1 MQMKRFIYSFLLL
14 FACFGPKDLLA
25 EVKNKTLV
33 RIQQIKQPEKQV
45 DAYGKAAE
53 KCWRTGKYEE
63 GLIYARKGLAA
74 AQKTGYK
81 KGEAD
86 LLNHIGIIY
95 DYQGNISEAITTYL
109 KALKIQEAIQDD
121 LGIAYTCSNL
131 GLIYANQQ
139 DYQSA
144 LHYHN
149 RSLKLRKKANFK
161 IGISASYNNI
171 GIVRMYQKK
180 YRWALS
186 NYFESLKIDSE
197 LGDSA
202 NMSAAYT
209 NIGVCY
215 MDQNML
221 DSAEYYFK
229 LAVPIRMRYGDLLG
243 LSNSYNNLGTLYEKK
258 NDLQKAKEYLQK
270 GIAIGKAIGGKD
282 ILKYGYQQLYLLEE
296 RQGHYR
302 EAFEHHKLFVVYGD
316 SITNEANTRAQTRA
330 EMQYQFDKEN
340 ARKEFN
346 DKKEREQAQLILWSV
361 VVIAVIILIFSVFLY
376 KRWRIAKEQQV
387 LIAQK
392 NHLLELKNQEILD
405 SISYAK
411 RIQSAILPPKKLV
424 NQWLVNSF
432 IIYKPKDIVA
442 GDFYWM
448 EAMDDTIIFA
458 AADCTGHG
466 VPGAL
471 ISVVC
476 HNALN
481 RSVREFGLMDP
492 GAILDK
498 TRDIII
504 EEFAKSE
511 DDVNDGMDISLCTL
525 NTKTLELKWSG
536 ANNPLWVVRSL
547 SDEVVELK
555 ANKQPIGK
563 YSKYEAFDTH
573 TIQLN
578 PGDSI
583 YLFTDGFADQFG
595 GPGAKK
601 YKTKNMKD
609 LIFGMKGVSM
619 DEQKEL
625 LETTF
630 ETWKGDLEQVDD
642 VCILGIRV

>member
-1 MQMKRFIYSFLLL
+1 MQMKRFIYISLLL
-14 FACFGPKDLLA
+14 FACFGPKDVLA
-25 EVKNKTLV
+25 VVKDSTLT
-33 RIQQIKQPEKQV
+33 RIQKIKQPVKQA
-45 DAYGKAAE
+45 DAYARAAE
-53 KCWRTGKYEE
+53 QCWRTGKYEQ
-63 GLIYARKGLAA
+63 GLVYANKGLVIARKA
-74 AQKTGYK
+74 GYK
-81 KGEAD
+81 KGEAE

-95 DYQGNISEAITTYL
+95 DYQGKISESLSSYY
-109 KALKIQEAIQDD
+109 KALNIQETINDD

-131 GLIYANQQ
+131 GLIYANQKN
-139 DYQSA
+139 YKSA
-144 LHYHN
+144 LYYHK
-149 RSLKLRKKANFK
+149 RSLKLRKEANFK
-161 IGISASYNNI
+161 GGISASYNNL
-171 GIVRMYQKK
+171 GIVYMYQKK
-180 YRWALS
+180 YKLALK
-186 NYFESLKIDSE
+186 NYFESVKIDSE
-197 LGDSA
+197 LKDSSGLGDSF
-202 NMSAAYT
+202 T
-209 NIGVCY
+209 NVGVCY
-215 MDQNML
+215 MDLGML

-229 LAVPIRMRYGDLLG
+229 LAVPIRQGFGDLLG

-258 NDLQKAKEYLQK
+258 NDLPKAKEYLEK
-270 GIAIGKAIGGKD
+270 GIAIGKSIGGKD
-282 ILKYGYQQLYLLEE
+282 IIKYGYQQLYLLEE
-296 RQGHYR
+296 RMGNYQQ
-302 EAFEHHKLFVVYGD
+302 AFENHKLFVTYGD
-316 SITNEANTRAQTRA
+316 SITNEANTRAQTQA
-330 EMQYQFDKEN
+330 EMQYKFDKEN

-376 KRWRIAKEQQV
+376 KRWRIAKEQQL

-424 NQWLVNSF
+424 NEWLVNSF

-448 EAMDDTIIFA
+448 EAMDNTIIFA

-481 RSVREFGLMDP
+481 RSVREFGLIDP

-504 EEFAKSE
+504 QEFAKSE

-573 TIQLN
+573 HVQLN
-578 PGDSI
+578 AGDSI

-601 YKTKNMKD
+601 FKSKNMKD
-609 LIFGMKGVSM
+609 LIFEMKGISM

>member
-1 MQMKRFIYSFLLL
+1 MQMKRFIYCFLVL
-14 FACFGPKDLLA
+14 FACLAPKEALA
-25 EVKNKTLV
+25 VLKDSTIT
-33 RIQQIKQPEKQV
+33 RIQKIHQPNKQV
-45 DAYGKAAE
+45 DEYGRAAE
-53 KCWRTGKYEE
+53 QCWRTGKYE
-63 GLIYARKGLAA
+63 KGLVYANKGLQIA
-74 AQKTGYK
+74 RKTGYQ

-95 DYQGNISEAITTYL
+95 DYQGEISQSLSSYY
-109 KALKIQEAIQDD
+109 KALKIQEAIHDD

-131 GLIYANQQ
+131 GLIYANQKN
-139 DYQSA
+139 YKSA
-144 LHYHN
+144 LYYHK

-161 IGISASYNNI
+161 NGLSASYNNI
-171 GIVRMYQKK
+171 GIVYMYQKK
-180 YRWALS
+180 YQLALT
-186 NYFESLKIDSE
+186 NYFESVKIDSE
-197 LGDSA
+197 RKDS
-202 NMSAAYT
+202 SGLSDSFT

-215 MDQNML
+215 MDMNML

-229 LAVPIRMRYGDLLG
+229 LAIPIRESFGDKLG
-243 LSNSYNNLGTLYEKK
+243 LSNSYNNLGTLYQKK
-258 NDLQKAKEYLQK
+258 NDLKTAKEYIEK
-270 GIAIGKAIGGKD
+270 GIAIGKSIGGKD
-282 ILKYGYQQLYLLEE
+282 ILKYGYQELFTIEE
-296 RQGHYR
+296 RLGNYH
-302 EAFEHHKLFVVYGD
+302 EAFNAYKLYVTYGD
-316 SITNEANTRAQTRA
+316 SISNEANTRAQTQA
-330 EMQYQFDKEN
+330 EMRYAFDKEN
-340 ARKEFN
+340 ARKEFAA
-346 DKKEREQAQLILWSV
+346 KKAREQVQLILWSV
-361 VVIAVIILIFSVFLY
+361 VVIAVIILIFSLSLY
-376 KRWRIAKEQQV
+376 KRWRIAKEQQL

-424 NQWLVNSF
+424 SEWLVNSF

-448 EAMDDTIIFA
+448 EAMGDTIIFA

-481 RSVREFGLMDP
+481 RSVREFGLIDP

-536 ANNPLWVVRSL
+536 ANNPLWVVRSK
-547 SDEVVELK
+547 SEEVVELK

-573 TIQLN
+573 DIQLHE
-578 PGDSI
+578 GDSI

-595 GPGAKK
+595 GPDAKK
-601 YKTKNMKD
+601 FKSKNMKD
-609 LIFGMKGVSM
+609 LIFGMKAVSM
-619 DEQKEL
+619 DAQKEL
-625 LETTF
+625 LENTF

>member
-1 MQMKRFIYSFLLL
+1 MKRFLYCILLL
-14 FACFGPKDLLA
+14 FACLGPKDVVAFAKDSTLA
-25 EVKNKTLV
+25 
-33 RIQQIKQPEKQV
+33 RIQKIRQPGKQV
-45 DAYGKAAE
+45 DAYGSASE
-53 KCWRTGKYEE
+53 QCWRTGRYK
-63 GLIYARKGLAA
+63 KGLVYAKKGLVIA
-74 AQKTGYK
+74 KKIGYQ

-95 DYQGNISEAITTYL
+95 DYQGEISQSLSSYY
-109 KALKIQEAIQDD
+109 KALKIQEAIHDD

-131 GLIYANQQ
+131 GLIYTNQKN
-139 DYQSA
+139 YKSA
-144 LHYHN
+144 LYYHK
-149 RSLKLRKKANFK
+149 RSLKLRKKAHFK
-161 IGISASYNNI
+161 GGISASYNNI
-171 GIVRMYQKK
+171 GIVYMYKGN
-180 YRWALS
+180 YDLALK
-186 NYFESLKIDSE
+186 NYFESVQLDRELKDDYGLSDS
-197 LGDSA
+197 
-202 NMSAAYT
+202 YT

-215 MDQNML
+215 MRQNVL
-221 DSAEYYFK
+221 DSADYYFK
-229 LAVPIRMRYGDLLG
+229 LSIPIREKFGDQLG
-243 LSNSYNNLGTLYEKK
+243 LANSYNNLGTLYQKK
-258 NDLQKAKEYLQK
+258 NDLKTAKEFIEK
-270 GIAIGKAIGGKD
+270 GIAIGKAIGGKE
-282 ILKYGYQQLYLLEE
+282 IIKYGYQELYSIEE
-296 RQGHYR
+296 RLGNYH
-302 EAFEHHKLFVVYGD
+302 EAFNAHKLYVTYGD
-316 SITNEANTRAQTRA
+316 SISNELNTRAQTQT
-330 EMQYQFDKEN
+330 EMQYKFDKER
-340 ARKEFN
+340 AKKEFA
-346 DKKEREQAQLILWSV
+346 DKKAREQVQLILWSV
-361 VVIAVIILIFSVFLY
+361 VVISVIILFFSLSLY
-376 KRWRIAKEQQV
+376 KRWRLAKEQQL

-392 NHLLELKNQEILD
+392 NHLLELKNREILD

-424 NQWLVNSF
+424 NEWLVNSF

-448 EAMDDTIIFA
+448 EALENTIIFA

-481 RSVREFGLMDP
+481 RSVREFGLIDP

-525 NTKTLELKWSG
+525 NTKSLELKWSG
-536 ANNPLWVVRSL
+536 ANNPLWLVSSS

-573 TIQLN
+573 TIQLHT
-578 PGDSI
+578 GDSI

-601 YKTKNMKD
+601 YKSKNMKD
-609 LIFGMKGVSM
+609 LIFEMKGSSM